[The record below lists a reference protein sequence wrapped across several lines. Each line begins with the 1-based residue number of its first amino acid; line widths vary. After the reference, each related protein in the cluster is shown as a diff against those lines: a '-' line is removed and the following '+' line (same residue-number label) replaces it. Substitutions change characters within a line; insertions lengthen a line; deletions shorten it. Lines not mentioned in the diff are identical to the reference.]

1 MNIRAFFPRTIFGR
15 LFVSIFLV
23 SILCS
28 ALIFM
33 WLNQRFFQSLNQEAE
48 GRLINMARTLA
59 GQIDKV
65 TGDEPGKINILNNFW
80 QFEKDGAWLQNLYW
94 LDVSGSDPR
103 FVASFSAVNPK
114 KISIL
119 PPSAE
124 DIEDLVFSNINEL
137 EKGRVVMPDPFSA
150 ADSRR
155 YKIVLFPLL
164 DQFQLLDSV
173 IGIEADLEYLHLS
186 AAMREF
192 FLNILVAVFLFSLLI
207 SLLVAYNFSQ
217 KTSFLVSQ
225 LKEIEKGSIP
235 AGSDLHLRELN
246 LIHEGMISMA
256 GELERKDRHLR
267 ELFARKLEELAFTGA
282 AIAHEIRNPLSAIE
296 MHFGLLKR
304 RLQKLENASCGEVEE
319 ISTQLVHLRRLLE
332 SFLNYSR
339 LVQPQ
344 KEEIRL
350 DDFLRQF
357 IDSRKDLWKNLEMQL
372 QVDPETLIFFDRTML
387 QQVCD
392 NIIGNAAAL
401 AIPLCIQ
408 INFKKSEESW
418 KLSFVNNGPLIDEEL
433 LARLFT
439 PFATARPGGNGIGL
453 ALTRKLV
460 EAHSGEIS
468 CRNLEN
474 GVVFEIEVP
483 S

>member
-1 MNIRAFFPRTIFGR
+1 
-15 LFVSIFLV
+15 
-23 SILCS
+23 
-28 ALIFM
+28 
-33 WLNQRFFQSLNQEAE
+33 
-48 GRLINMARTLA
+48 MARTIA
-59 GQIDKV
+59 GQIEQVADA
-65 TGDEPGKINILNNFW
+65 ESEKINILNTFW

-94 LDVSGSDPR
+94 LDVSGNEPR
-103 FVASFSAVNPK
+103 FIASFSAVNLR

-124 DIEDLVFSNINEL
+124 EVEDLVFANINEL

-155 YKIVLFPLL
+155 FKIVLFPIL
-164 DQFQLLDSV
+164 DQLQLLDSV
-173 IGIEADLEYLHLS
+173 IGIEADLEYLHLT

-192 FLNILVAVFLFSLLI
+192 FMSILAAVFLFSVLI

-217 KTSFLVSQ
+217 KTSFLVDQ
-225 LKEIEKGSIP
+225 LKEIENGSIP
-235 AGSDLHLRELN
+235 AGGDLHLRELN

-256 GELERKDRHLR
+256 RELKRKDRHLR
-267 ELFARKLEELAFTGA
+267 ELFSRKLEELAFTGA
-282 AIAHEIRNPLSAIE
+282 AIAHEVRNPLSAIE

-304 RLQKLENASCGEVEE
+304 RLQKLENASCVEVEE
-319 ISTQLVHLRRLLE
+319 ISIQLVHLRRLLE

-350 DDFLRQF
+350 EDFLRQF
-357 IDSRKDLWKNLEMQL
+357 VDSRKDLWQDLKVNLLTE
-372 QVDPETLIFFDRTML
+372 PESVIMFDRTML
-387 QQVCD
+387 QQICD

-401 AIPLCIQ
+401 AIPICMQ
-408 INFKKSEESW
+408 ISFKKTEESW
-418 KLSFVNNGPLIDEEL
+418 KLSFANDGPTIDEEL

-453 ALTRKLV
+453 AMTRKLV
-460 EAHSGEIS
+460 EAHGGEIS
-468 CRNLEN
+468 CRNLDH
-474 GVVFEIEVP
+474 GVVFEIEV

>member
-1 MNIRAFFPRTIFGR
+1 MNIRALFPRTILGR

-33 WLNQRFFQSLNQEAE
+33 WLNRRFFKSLNQEAE

-59 GQIDKV
+59 DQIDKV

-103 FVASFSAVNPK
+103 FVASFSAVNPN

-155 YKIVLFPLL
+155 FKIVLFPLL

-207 SLLVAYNFSQ
+207 SLLVACNFSQ

-225 LKEIEKGSIP
+225 LKEIEKGIIP
-235 AGSDLHLRELN
+235 AGGDLNLRELN
-246 LIHEGMISMA
+246 LIHEGMISLA
-256 GELERKDRHLR
+256 RELELKDRHLR
-267 ELFARKLEELAFTGA
+267 ELFARKLEELAFTGGG
-282 AIAHEIRNPLSAIE
+282 H
-296 MHFGLLKR
+296 
-304 RLQKLENASCGEVEE
+304 
-319 ISTQLVHLRRLLE
+319 
-332 SFLNYSR
+332 
-339 LVQPQ
+339 
-344 KEEIRL
+344 
-350 DDFLRQF
+350 
-357 IDSRKDLWKNLEMQL
+357 
-372 QVDPETLIFFDRTML
+372 
-387 QQVCD
+387 
-392 NIIGNAAAL
+392 
-401 AIPLCIQ
+401 
-408 INFKKSEESW
+408 
-418 KLSFVNNGPLIDEEL
+418 
-433 LARLFT
+433 
-439 PFATARPGGNGIGL
+439 RP
-453 ALTRKLV
+453 
-460 EAHSGEIS
+460 
-468 CRNLEN
+468 
-474 GVVFEIEVP
+474 
-483 S
+483 